1 MIDPVPNRRICMA
14 IAHRHRIHISIPE
27 GPVLDRAALK
37 SAARAAI
44 VMPAVFA
51 FADNV
56 IAQPQTT
63 IFSAFGSFA
72 VLVLADFSGPWRSRL
87 AAYLALAAT
96 GAVLISLGTLC
107 SQSTVVATVVM
118 ALVGFAVL
126 FAGVINGYTA
136 SGGFAA
142 LLTFIISVNI
152 PAPLSAVPDR
162 LAGWGLACA
171 VAITAV
177 MLVWPARPRAE
188 LRHAAARAS
197 AGLADVLEAELAR
210 EPSRF
215 RERAAAARDAVASLR
230 DRFLAT
236 PNRPTGASG
245 STEALAFLVDE
256 LDWLRS
262 LVVPPTGEMPDEP
275 GLCGA
280 ENQEAIAAAIAVL
293 RAGAA
298 RLDGGDDRPDLGRLE
313 RARDAV
319 VEALV
324 AEVRDLPADA
334 DDSVLLDELE
344 PAVRTRELTYAVWE
358 IGANALLATGSA
370 PPEVDQARRIG
381 TSRPRAVGRLA
392 AEHARLRSVWF
403 RNSVRG
409 AAALA
414 ASVFV
419 AQQTSVQRS
428 FWVVLGTLSVLR
440 SNALGTASTIVSA
453 IAGTAVGLVVGVGFV
468 LAIGTH
474 QSALWVAL
482 PFAVLLAAYA
492 PRAISFA
499 AGQAGFT
506 VVLVILF
513 NLIQPV
519 GWKVGL
525 VRVEDVAIGFAI
537 SLVVGLLFW
546 PRGAGSL
553 LRAALADAFTRSGE
567 YVDAAVRGLADG
579 GGSTPAAVARAR
591 RAARGAAARLDD
603 AFRQVLAERRIEQL
617 DIQSAG
623 ALMAGATR
631 VRLTAYSLLTMAGA
645 GSAAPNGQACAG
657 ALDREAEAVRS
668 WYTAFGDALARSA
681 PAPPPH
687 RRDDDGARRVVRC
700 LREAVADGDEGQ
712 IRASLALVLAS
723 QQLAQLQGLEPA
735 LARHA
740 AELAQNPVA

>member
-1 MIDPVPNRRICMA
+1 
-14 IAHRHRIHISIPE
+14 
-27 GPVLDRAALK
+27 VLDRPALK
-37 SAARAAI
+37 SAVRAAI

-51 FADNV
+51 FADQV

-72 VLVLADFSGPWRSRL
+72 LLVLTDFTGPWRSRL
-87 AAYLALAAT
+87 VAYVSLAGA

-118 ALVGFAVL
+118 ALVGFTVL
-126 FAGVINGYTA
+126 FAGVINGYLA
-136 SGGFAA
+136 AGGFAA

-152 PAPLSAVPDR
+152 PAPLSTVPDR
-162 LAGWGLACA
+162 LEGWALACA
-171 VAITAV
+171 VAIPAV
-177 MLVWPARPRAE
+177 MLLWPTRPRAE
-188 LRHAAARAS
+188 LRTAAARAC
-197 AGLADVLEAELAR
+197 AALADLLEAEPAR
-210 EPSRF
+210 DASVL
-215 RERAAAARDAVASLR
+215 RERAQAARDAVGALR

-236 PNRPTGASG
+236 PHRPTGASG

-262 LVVPPTGEMPDEP
+262 LLVSPTGEMQQGMELCRDE
-275 GLCGA
+275 
-280 ENQEAIAAAIAVL
+280 NREAIGAAVAVL

-298 RLDGGDDRPDLGRLE
+298 RLNGGDDRPDLGRLE
-313 RARDAV
+313 QAREAV

-324 AEVRDLPADA
+324 AEVRELPAEG
-334 DDSVLLDELE
+334 DDSALLDALE
-344 PAVRTRELTYAVWE
+344 PSVRTRDLSYAVWE
-358 IGANALLATGSA
+358 VGANVLLATGSA
-370 PPEVDQARRIG
+370 PPDVDQARRVG

-414 ASVFV
+414 VAVFV
-419 AQQTSVQRS
+419 AQQASVQRA

-440 SNALGTASTIVSA
+440 SNALGTASTIASA
-453 IAGTAVGLVVGVGFV
+453 IAGTAAGIVIGVGLV

-474 QSALWVAL
+474 ESVLWAAL

-513 NLIQPV
+513 NLIQPT

-553 LRAALADAFTRSGE
+553 LRAGLADAFTRAAD
-567 YVDAAVRGLADG
+567 YVAAAVGALAHGRGSVAG
-579 GGSTPAAVARAR
+579 AVAPAR

-603 AFRQVLAERRIEQL
+603 AFRQVLAERRVESL
-617 DIQSAG
+617 DLRSVG
-623 ALMAGATR
+623 ALVAGATR
-631 VRLTAYSLLTMAGA
+631 VRLTAYSLLTIGRD
-645 GSAAPNGQACAG
+645 GDRAPRGEDCAG
-657 ALDREAEAVRS
+657 ALDRDADAVRS
-668 WYTAFGDALARSA
+668 WYASLGDAVARSA

-687 RRDDDGARRVVRC
+687 RRDDEGSRRVLRC
-700 LREAVADGDEGQ
+700 LRDAVADGDEAR
-712 IRASLALVLAS
+712 IRATLALVLAS
-723 QQLAQLQGLEPA
+723 QHLANLQRLESD
-735 LARHA
+735 LARRA
-740 AELAQNPVA
+740 AELAREQVRPGDPSDPPRRATRGR

>member
-118 ALVGFAVL
+118 GLVGFAVL

-262 LVVPPTGEMPDEP
+262 LVVPPTGEMPDGP
-275 GLCGA
+275 GLCRA

-298 RLDGGDDRPDLGRLE
+298 RLEGGDDRPDLARLE

-334 DDSVLLDELE
+334 DDSALLDELE

-645 GSAAPNGQACAG
+645 GSAAPNDQACAG

-700 LREAVADGDEGQ
+700 LREAVADGDEER

-740 AELAQNPVA
+740 AELAQNPVD